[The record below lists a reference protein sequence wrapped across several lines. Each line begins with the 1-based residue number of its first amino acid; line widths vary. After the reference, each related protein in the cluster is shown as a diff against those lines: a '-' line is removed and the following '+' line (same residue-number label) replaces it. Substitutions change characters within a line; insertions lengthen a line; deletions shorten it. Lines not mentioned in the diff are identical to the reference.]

1 MEMEKGAKMGRGEG
15 KGVKGAYAK
24 EEWMG
29 GKEVGES
36 VMGCKICEMEIGKSG
51 WERSDWRGEEEERET
66 QRARGKEPKGI
77 RQENRA
83 RRKRKG
89 GKGTVQGP
97 RAKGTGQVVMGKG

>member
-1 MEMEKGAKMGRGEG
+1 MGRGEG

-51 WERSDWRGEEEERET
+51 WERSDWRGKEEERET

-83 RRKRKG
+83 RRKKKG
-89 GKGTVQGP
+89 GNVQFKGQGP
-97 RAKGTGQVVMGKG
+97 REQGKW

>member
-1 MEMEKGAKMGRGEG
+1 MGRGEG

-51 WERSDWRGEEEERET
+51 WERRDWRGGGEEEEERET

-77 RQENRA
+77 RQENLVG
-83 RRKRKG
+83 RRGEREIIL
-89 GKGTVQGP
+89 
-97 RAKGTGQVVMGKG
+97 